1 MELLLSAIVVSLTS
15 SFKNLLSN
23 EIHTAKIAKHPQRGA
38 KSLHSFSALTL
49 RPLRL
54 KKINNK
60 NDEHLNSYQ
69 EKVTI
74 AFGSKKIRVS
84 FKNTTSTQYLEFP
97 IHNYQPNTHAN
108 TRGATIVA
116 SLSIM
121 YLGV

>member
-1 MELLLSAIVVSLTS
+1 MRYT
-15 SFKNLLSN
+15 
-23 EIHTAKIAKHPQRGA
+23 PQR
-38 KSLHSFSALTL
+38 SLSTRKEAQSLCTPFRTYSA
-49 RPLRL
+49 PFAV

-69 EKVTI
+69 GKVTI

-116 SLSIM
+116 SLSMM
-121 YLGV
+121 YLGVRISSLPQVIFSFGCAPE